1 MASGKNNQQ
10 TASELG
16 VHRETVMFWRAR
28 LDAAERLTA
37 AEIALVSDQELLAM
51 IEKLLRTNYVLVLL
65 WHLVSKSLKLLRSRV
80 LNPWLQDDQSVIE
93 CQEIAAEAIKRDCR
107 NISTRSVERFLKEA
121 DLKPH
126 QSRYWLNAN
135 LWPQALQSKWR
146 QCELYAQ
153 AIELHQQGIHL
164 VSTDEKTGIQV
175 GTADADSLDAANCC
189 GATWIWVRASWNS
202 MFNCQFGGSNRTS
215 DCPQLDDPHR
225 SWLWLIF
232 SRLLLLTQQCLDLHY
247 RSIEYSSIGIL
258 GAVGHSCGLNQDF
271 KVNLVFLNQWQPG
284 WNF

>member
-10 TASELG
+10 TASVS

-28 LDAAERLTA
+28 WLDAAERLTA

-51 IEKLLRTNYVLVLL
+51 IEEATNYVLVLL
-65 WHLVSKSLKLLRSRV
+65 WHLQSKSLKLLRSRV
-80 LNPWLQDDQSVIE
+80 LNPWLQDDQSVIGVPGN
-93 CQEIAAEAIKRDCR
+93 CGRSNQTRDCR
-107 NISTRSVERFLKEA
+107 NNFDPLGRAFLKA

-164 VSTDEKTGIQV
+164 VSTDEKTGIQALERL
-175 GTADADSLDAANCC
+175 TLSRCSQLLWSDLNLS
-189 GATWIWVRASWNS
+189 
-202 MFNCQFGGSNRTS
+202 TS
-215 DCPQLDDPHR
+215 VM
-225 SWLWLIF
+225 
-232 SRLLLLTQQCLDLHY
+232 
-247 RSIEYSSIGIL
+247 E
-258 GAVGHSCGLNQDF
+258 LN
-271 KVNLVFLNQWQPG
+271 V
-284 WNF
+284 